1 MYGLVSKTNVFFLHH
16 IGVCWFATPVT
27 QMSYVSNAKVW
38 HKCHMC
44 QMQKCDTNVICDTY
58 DICDLYDNYYKS
70 MTQLLYVTLMTHVTP
85 VTFMTLVTLMTHVT
99 PVTLMT
105 PVAFMSIITPACDTG
120 GDWQICMH
128 TLRLVLTDLRT
139 WSSPAFCFPLISVSC
154 FIKSF

>member
-1 MYGLVSKTNVFFLHH
+1 MYSLVSKTNVFYIKLGFAGLLHL
-16 IGVCWFATPVT
+16 
-27 QMSYVSNAKVW
+27 W
-38 HKCHMC
+38 HKFHMC
-44 QMQKCDTNVICDTY
+44 QMRKCDTNVICDTY

-70 MTQLLYVTLMTHVTP
+70 MTQLLY
-85 VTFMTLVTLMTHVT
+85 VTLMTHVT